1 MKTVS
6 AAIDIDAPIA
16 QVWAIL
22 TDLDRYREWNPL
34 FVEASGDVATGQRV
48 RLRTRQPNGRLMTIK
63 PKITVAR
70 PETELRWA
78 TGLPG
83 LVGGEHSF
91 TLTPAPPGTRVV
103 QIEIFKGLLISLTG
117 QTTADNAERSFQAL
131 NEALKQRA
139 EARAAG
145 PTGSAS

>member
-6 AAIDIDAPIA
+6 AAIDIDAPPA

-48 RLRTRQPNGRLMTIK
+48 RLRTRQPSGRLMTIK
-63 PKITVAR
+63 PRITVAR
-70 PETELRWA
+70 PETELRWSI
-78 TGLPG
+78 GLPG

-91 TLTPAPPGTRVV
+91 TLTPAGPGTRVV
-103 QIEIFKGLLISLTG
+103 QSEIFKGLLISLTG
-117 QTTADNAERSFQAL
+117 QTTVGHAERSFQAL

-145 PTGSAS
+145 PAGSAS